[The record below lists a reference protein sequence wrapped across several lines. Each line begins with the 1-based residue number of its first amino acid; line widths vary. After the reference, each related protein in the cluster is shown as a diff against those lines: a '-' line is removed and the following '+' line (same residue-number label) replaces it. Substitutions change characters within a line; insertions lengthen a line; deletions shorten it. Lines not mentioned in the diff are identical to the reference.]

1 MLRRHPRLAYH
12 GASPGVPLGLPASRQ
27 QTIAG
32 ADGSR
37 WASRTSNPLAPAL
50 RSGWWV
56 RLPRAPAMNRL
67 LQIRVTRR
75 GARRYTIQA
84 RTSCRRSRH
93 PATSSSPLVD
103 RVNLTLRV
111 GSYEFSTIRS
121 ENVGLAG
128 LGLLCDLQNY
138 PATVPPR
145 VPQLVSLRGRRE
157 EVVQPPRKQM
167 PCMLGQAKDNRV
179 SRADLIHEV

>member
-1 MLRRHPRLAYH
+1 MEPHR
-12 GASPGVPLGLPASRQ
+12 GAPMGLPASCQ

-56 RLPRAPAMNRL
+56 RLPRAPATQRP
-67 LQIRVTRR
+67 LQIRVTKR

-111 GSYEFSTIRS
+111 GSYEFSTITS

-157 EVVQPPRKQM
+157 KVVQPPRQQM
-167 PCMLGQAKDNRV
+167 PCMLRQAKDNRF
-179 SRADLIHEV
+179 SCADLIHEV